1 MNGSPRAR
9 TWELDGYNILQP
21 AVFLFGGSA
30 ASGEPGKTC
39 GYLAGPGQVRT
50 RALFVHHWAPND
62 LFDDAQNEI
71 EMGKREVIDTCKQ
84 IVHLQ
89 LTSFAL
95 ILLRCLISLSK
106 IPLQREFK
114 SCFPKLKENIGF
126 PSIFPNKTDGHW
138 RWVLDLL
145 PRKTISQ
152 FRSNLTT
159 LFVDEIEKSKTV
171 SDCLKV
177 VSP

>member
-9 TWELDGYNILQP
+9 AWELDGYNILQP

-50 RALFVHHWAPND
+50 RALFVHHWVPND

-106 IPLQREFK
+106 IPLQK
-114 SCFPKLKENIGF
+114 S
-126 PSIFPNKTDGHW
+126 
-138 RWVLDLL
+138 
-145 PRKTISQ
+145 
-152 FRSNLTT
+152 SNLASQNWKKT
-159 LFVDEIEKSKTV
+159 LVSHLSSPTRLMVIDGESWICYQEKLLVNSGRT
-171 SDCLKV
+171 LQLYL
-177 VSP
+177 